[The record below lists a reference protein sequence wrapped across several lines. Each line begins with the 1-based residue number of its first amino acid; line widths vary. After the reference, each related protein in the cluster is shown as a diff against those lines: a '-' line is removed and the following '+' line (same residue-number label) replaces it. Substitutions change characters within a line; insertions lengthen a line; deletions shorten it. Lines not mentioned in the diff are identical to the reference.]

1 MIALL
6 MIHQLVKLYFMNR
19 ESFGKFGCEAEH
31 RFVNFMNYRFFRYQK
46 LLVKLGMFAR
56 LCRGVRF
63 VSAQP
68 KYYKQSP

>member
-31 RFVNFMNYRFFRYQK
+31 RFVNFIELSIFSISK
-46 LLVKLGMFAR
+46 IAR
-56 LCRGVRF
+56 QTWHVRSIMCVGV
-63 VSAQP
+63 
-68 KYYKQSP
+68 